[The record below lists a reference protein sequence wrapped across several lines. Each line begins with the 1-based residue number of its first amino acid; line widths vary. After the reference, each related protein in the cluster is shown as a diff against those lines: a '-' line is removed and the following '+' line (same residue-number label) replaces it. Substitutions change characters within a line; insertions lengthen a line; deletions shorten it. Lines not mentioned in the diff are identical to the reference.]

1 MRNFFMIV
9 AVTLGWWVSSSS
21 HDVLAQP
28 SLGVGIKIPLQLYAS
43 MGITERMTFEMGV
56 PLAMGP
62 NASLAAVGQLKVWI
76 LPLDIA
82 GFETKPYIGL
92 GGHVGVETQGIE
104 TIIRLRFHAIGGIDF
119 LIPNSSFTILS
130 EVWAM
135 AGENLNLAYNIGLRY
150 DF

>member
-1 MRNFFMIV
+1 MRSIIALTLLLGAMVLNSTSVV
-9 AVTLGWWVSSSS
+9 AEP
-21 HDVLAQP
+21 A
-28 SLGVGIKIPLQLYAS
+28 LGVGVKIPLQLYAAL
-43 MGITERMTFEMGV
+43 GITERITFEMGV

-62 NASLAAVGQLKVWI
+62 HASLAAVAQLKVWV

-92 GGHVGVETQGIE
+92 GGRVAVETQAAE
-104 TIIRLRFHAIGGIDF
+104 TLIRLRFHAIGGIDF
-119 LIPNSSFTILS
+119 LIPNTSFTILS

-135 AGENLNLAYNIGLRY
+135 TGEQIGLAYYIGVRY